1 MRGELYIYIGV
12 MMVMLSACG
21 SYRKSTK
28 EDLEGSRRALTLSEM
43 SGVGEMHGDA
53 RMSEGV
59 SVVETEVH
67 FSLPDSTGE
76 QHITKTVTRR
86 VEAKREADAEVV
98 AEDSVTMRV
107 AEVSSEDVEVKTEV
121 EKEVELPTMER
132 LFGAIGLVAVAWIIW
147 MIKS

>member
-1 MRGELYIYIGV
+1 MKIEHYIYIGV
-12 MMVMLSACG
+12 MLVMLTACG

-43 SGVGEMHGDA
+43 SGVGEMHGNA

-59 SVVETEVH
+59 SVTETEVH

-98 AEDSVTMRV
+98 TEDSVTVKV

-132 LFGAIGLVAVAWIIW
+132 LLGVIGLVAVAWAIW
-147 MIKS
+147 MIRS